1 MLHRKNQMTTK
12 RRDLTPQRTKTEM
25 ETNRRDKTPEGENN
39 NDNELPG
46 RKTKRWYETPKINK

>member
-25 ETNRRDKTPEGENN
+25 ETNRRDKTPEGEEKQKNQIKRHA
-39 NDNELPG
+39 G
-46 RKTKRWYETPKINK
+46 TKCRQGK

>member
-1 MLHRKNQMTTK
+1 MQKYAWKAGVRHPSAPKIE
-12 RRDLTPQRTKTEM
+12 TEM

-39 NDNELPG
+39 NENELPG